1 METRPFFTRSNLLAG
16 CAGLLALWL
25 VALSP
30 PTALAQ
36 SPDAG
41 AARLSVGT
49 VVAPP
54 FMMKMASGRWEGL
67 SIELWEELAEAL
79 AIEFEWRE
87 YENLGELRGALERRE
102 IDVLPALAMTPEH
115 EIVVDFSH
123 PYYRSGSAIAV
134 RMEGAGNDWLGVVRS
149 IFSWNVL
156 GAIGFLVL
164 LWIAAGVALWLFER
178 RRNAAVS
185 SDGPLKGVEHGVWW
199 AAVTMTTVGYGDV
212 APKTMGGRIVATI
225 WMLASIVLIASFT
238 AKITTSL
245 TVDALHGK
253 VRGLQ
258 DLAGVRVGAL
268 AEAASLTFL
277 TQHGIA
283 ALPIQSTREGLQ
295 SIVDDELDA
304 FVFDRAVLAHLVRTE
319 FPAAL
324 QILPDNFD
332 PYYVG
337 IAVLSGSE
345 LREPMDRALLQI
357 MEDESWPR
365 RVASYLGTE
374 PHD

>member
-1 METRPFFTRSNLLAG
+1 LF
-16 CAGLLALWL
+16 ALWF
-25 VALSP
+25 VTLSP

-36 SPDAG
+36 TRSVEAD
-41 AARLSVGT
+41 RLSVGT

-54 FMMKMASGRWEGL
+54 FMMKTADGRWEGL
-67 SIELWEELAEAL
+67 SVELWEELARAL
-79 AIEFEWRE
+79 AVEFEWRE
-87 YENLGELRGALERRE
+87 YGSLAEIQSAIERDE
-102 IDVLPALAMTPEH
+102 IDVVPAMAMTEQH
-115 EIVVDFSH
+115 EVIVDFSH

-134 RMEGAGNDWLGVVRS
+134 SAEGAGHDWLSVVRS

-164 LWIAAGVALWLFER
+164 LWITAGVALWLCER
-178 RRNAAVS
+178 RRNRAVS
-185 SDGPLKGVEHGVWW
+185 SDGPLRGVEHGVWW

-225 WMLASIVLIASFT
+225 WMLISIVLIASFT

-258 DLAGVRVGAL
+258 DLAGVRVGAM
-268 AEAASLTFL
+268 AGSESLDYL
-277 TQHGIA
+277 TQRGIV
-283 ALPIQSTREGLQ
+283 ALPIRSAREGLQ

-304 FVFDRAVLAHLVRTE
+304 FVFDRAVLAHLAKTS

-324 QILPDNFD
+324 QVLPDNFD

-337 IAVLSGSE
+337 VAMLPGSA
-345 LREPMDRALLQI
+345 LREPMNRALLQI
-357 MEDESWPR
+357 MADDGWSR
-365 RVASYLGTE
+365 LVASYVGTG
-374 PHD
+374 PHDQH

>member
-1 METRPFFTRSNLLAG
+1 MDTRPFFIRRNLLAS
-16 CAGLLALWL
+16 CIGLLALWF

-36 SPDAG
+36 SRSDEP
-41 AARLSVGT
+41 ARLSVGT

-54 FMMKMASGRWEGL
+54 FMMKTASGLWEGL
-67 SIELWEELAEAL
+67 SIELWEELARAL
-79 AIEFEWRE
+79 GVEFEWRE
-87 YENLGELRGALERRE
+87 YESLGELKGAIARGE
-102 IDVLPALAMTPEH
+102 IDVLPALAMTSEH
-115 EIVVDFSH
+115 EVIVDFSH

-164 LWIAAGVALWLFER
+164 LWITAGVALWLCER
-178 RRNAAVS
+178 RRNDAVS
-185 SDGPLKGVEHGVWW
+185 SDGPLRGVEHGVWW
-199 AAVTMTTVGYGDV
+199 AVVTMTTVGYGDV
-212 APKTMGGRIVATI
+212 APKTMGGRIVAAI
-225 WMLASIVLIASFT
+225 WMLTSIVLIASFT

-253 VRGLQ
+253 IRGLQ

-268 AEAASLTFL
+268 AETESLTFL
-277 TQHGIA
+277 NQRGIG

-304 FVFDRAVLAHLVRTE
+304 FVFDRAVLAHLVKTE

-324 QILPDNFD
+324 QVLPDNFD

-337 IAVLSGSE
+337 IAVLPGSE

-357 MEDESWPR
+357 MADDSWSR
-365 RVASYLGTE
+365 SVASYVGTGS
-374 PHD
+374 HD

>member
-1 METRPFFTRSNLLAG
+1 LG
-16 CAGLLALWL
+16 
-25 VALSP
+25 V
-30 PTALAQ
+30 
-36 SPDAG
+36 
-41 AARLSVGT
+41 
-49 VVAPP
+49 
-54 FMMKMASGRWEGL
+54 
-67 SIELWEELAEAL
+67 
-79 AIEFEWRE
+79 EFEWRE
-87 YENLGELRGALERRE
+87 YESLGELKGAIARGEV
-102 IDVLPALAMTPEH
+102 DVLPALAMTAEH
-115 EIVVDFSH
+115 EVIVDFSH

-164 LWIAAGVALWLFER
+164 LWITAGVALWLCER
-178 RRNAAVS
+178 RRNDAVS
-185 SDGPLKGVEHGVWW
+185 SDGPLRGVEHGVWW
-199 AAVTMTTVGYGDV
+199 AVVTMTTVGYGDV
-212 APKTMGGRIVATI
+212 APKTMGGRIVAAI
-225 WMLASIVLIASFT
+225 WMLTSIVLIASFT

-253 VRGLQ
+253 IRGLQ

-268 AEAASLTFL
+268 AETESLTFL
-277 TQHGIA
+277 NQRGIG

-304 FVFDRAVLAHLVRTE
+304 FVFDRAVLAHLVKTE

-324 QILPDNFD
+324 QVLPDNFD

-337 IAVLSGSE
+337 IAVLPGSE

-357 MEDESWPR
+357 MADDSWSR
-365 RVASYLGTE
+365 SVASYVGTGS
-374 PHD
+374 HD